1 MMELNIFGLGQKIR
15 MTGMSINNIRR
26 LAKYAGWLSLTSTFI
41 LLYSM
46 MPARAYEANSTV
58 NLNITGNIEEPVCE
72 VSVKPSSAIDLG
84 TVFYQRLTGKP
95 GSSSDST
102 ALSLVFDNCSTGT
115 SSVTIT
121 FSGLSFDNTFKSIY
135 VNEIIYGAKEVGLQL
150 LSAQDQQSLG
160 PNDRYTYVFND
171 SADGN
176 VFNMLA
182 RMYTPTGRVA
192 AGKVAFTVTFN
203 VSYK

>member
-1 MMELNIFGLGQKIR
+1 
-15 MTGMSINNIRR
+15 MSINNIRR
-26 LAKYAGWLSLTSTFI
+26 LAIYAGWLSLTSTFI
-41 LLYSM
+41 FLYSM

-84 TVFYQRLTGKP
+84 TVSYQRLTGKP

-115 SSVTIT
+115 SSVTIA
-121 FSGLSFDNTFKSIY
+121 FNGASFDSTYSAIY
-135 VNEIIYGAKEVGLQL
+135 ESDIIYGAKGVGLQL
-150 LSAQDQQSLG
+150 LSAVDGKTLG
-160 PNDRYTYVFND
+160 PNDQYIYTLGND
-171 SADGN
+171 TEEH
-176 VFNMLA
+176 VFNMNA
-182 RMYTPTGRVA
+182 KMYSPYGRVS